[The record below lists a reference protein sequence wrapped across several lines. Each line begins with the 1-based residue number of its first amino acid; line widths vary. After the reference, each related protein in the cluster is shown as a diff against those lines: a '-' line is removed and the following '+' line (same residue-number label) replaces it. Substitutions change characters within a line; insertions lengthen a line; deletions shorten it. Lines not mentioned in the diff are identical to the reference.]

1 MTTPF
6 TYSAVLIT
14 KDRPA
19 RAEAMLYQMTAQ
31 SRRPVRMVI
40 VDASNP
46 PLELDEERV
55 ASARDAG
62 IDLVVIHVAPS
73 MTAQRNRGVDLV
85 QTQVTLMLDDDVV
98 LDAHYM
104 ERLLERWAAR
114 GLDALGGAVGANR
127 PGGHDLRRFSPAE
140 RLIRRLFFLHDIAPR
155 GRTTLRRS
163 GKVRQV
169 LEPREDV
176 LVPVFGNGAVAYR
189 TDLLRKY
196 RFDEQF
202 TGYVYGEDLD
212 VSIRLAR
219 DAPILHTPSTWYIH
233 EWAPEGRANDAMWY
247 RRSRQ
252 EAYFRLRL
260 INRSPLSLAAFALS
274 VVAETM
280 LAARQA
286 ARARSIGPLRS
297 YLRGLAGT
305 LRAVH
310 AESRRGG

>member
-6 TYSAVLIT
+6 TYSTVLIT

-19 RAEAMLYQMTAQ
+19 RAEAMLDQMTAQ

-40 VDASNP
+40 VDASSP
-46 PLELDEERV
+46 PLELDGERI

-62 IDLVVIHVAPS
+62 IDLVVIYEAPS

-85 QTQVTLMLDDDVV
+85 QTPVTLMLDDDVV
-98 LDAHYM
+98 LDARYM

-127 PGGHDLRRFSPAE
+127 PGDHDLQRFSSAE
-140 RLIRRLFFLHDIAPR
+140 RLIRRLFFLHEIAPH

-163 GKVRQV
+163 GKLREV
-169 LEPREDV
+169 LEPGEDV
-176 LVPVFGNGAVAYR
+176 LIPVFGNAAVAYR
-189 TDLLRKY
+189 TDLLRRH

-212 VSIRLAR
+212 VSTRLAR

-252 EAYFRLRL
+252 EGYFRLRL
-260 INRSPLSLAAFALS
+260 IDRSPLSLAAFALS
-274 VVAETM
+274 VVGETM
-280 LAARQA
+280 GAGRQA
-286 ARARSIGPLRS
+286 IRDRSVGPVCS
-297 YLRGLAGT
+297 YLRGLVET
-305 LRAVH
+305 LRAVR